1 MSEHHY
7 ILGTQRSELQFQG
20 TGFTNS
26 CEPLCRYWELNPD
39 LLEKQLAS
47 GLTTK
52 LYLQPPSCYYF
63 FLKWKLNLGTY
74 TFLVSVLPLITL
86 TLYFKTGSGYKA
98 QAGLNLLILLL

>member
-63 FLKWKLNLGTY
+63 FFEMEIEFRDLYILGECSTIDN
-74 TFLVSVLPLITL
+74 SNPL
-86 TLYFKTGSGYKA
+86 F
-98 QAGLNLLILLL
+98 